1 MIVRSIKF
9 LRPVLALV
17 AVAMLSV
24 TAFAQNP
31 KLRLDSLVRLGAK
44 ASKTV
49 EVTVDRELMAMAVKF
64 LSGETDADT
73 KKVRELVAGIQE
85 IFVRGFEFENEG
97 EYNQADVDEIR
108 SQLSG
113 PGWSRITGVRSK
125 KGGENAEIYVMHG
138 GGKVL
143 GLTILATDPKE
154 VTIVN
159 IIGEIDPARLSELEG
174 ELGVPRMELKRE
186 VKTAPAPT
194 AKTSGRS
201 EDYHEAGQRLVF
213 HRACVGAARTGQRGA
228 RRRCGVRRGRPA
240 HRVYLQRTT
249 KRSRRNVARPV
260 GREAGPSEGR
270 KELPDRDVREPLR
283 SADGS
288 GTRGDPA

>member
-1 MIVRSIKF
+1 MIARSIKF

-194 AKTSGRS
+194 PKTSGR
-201 EDYHEAGQRLVF
+201 
-213 HRACVGAARTGQRGA
+213 
-228 RRRCGVRRGRPA
+228 
-240 HRVYLQRTT
+240 
-249 KRSRRNVARPV
+249 
-260 GREAGPSEGR
+260 
-270 KELPDRDVREPLR
+270 
-283 SADGS
+283 
-288 GTRGDPA
+288 